1 MIIMR
6 RFAYALLFVLVSS
19 VTFAHGQAKYVFFFI
34 GDGMGVNQ
42 VNGTEMFLAE
52 KDGRIG
58 VAPLLFT
65 QFPAVGMVTTFSGT
79 NSVTD
84 SSAAGT
90 ALSTGTKTYNGAIAL
105 DADGNKLTTV
115 AERAKMAGNKVGV
128 ATTVSIDHAT
138 PAVFY
143 AHQPK
148 RYMYYEIA
156 TDLPKSGF
164 DFFAGSGF
172 LKPNQTIDKKEAPS
186 VFPMFSKA
194 GYTVIKGFD
203 HFKEQAASAKKVILM
218 PKEGSSEV
226 ALPYAIDQKAGDLN
240 LAQITEAAISVLTK
254 NNKKGFFVML
264 EGGKIDWACHN
275 NDAATA
281 FNEVVDLDNAVK
293 VAYEFYKKHPKETLI
308 VLTADH
314 ETGGIGLG
322 TGKMELHLKALQ
334 NQKVSEEVLSSEI
347 SALRK
352 SKQNSVS
359 WDDIKTLLSEKMG
372 FWTKL
377 PISWEQEKKL
387 RDEYENSFVKNK
399 VVFEKS
405 EYAESEPLAAKA
417 KEVMDEIAMVGWV
430 SGNHTAGYVPVYAIG
445 AGADLFIG
453 KMDNTDIPKRIAKA
467 AGYK

>member
-1 MIIMR
+1 MK
-6 RFAYALLFVLVSS
+6 RFVYALIFVLVSGAA
-19 VTFAHGQAKYVFFFI
+19 FAQGQAKYVFFFI

-42 VNGTEMFLAE
+42 VNGTEMYLAE
-52 KDGRIG
+52 KAGRIG
-58 VAPLLFT
+58 TTPLLFT
-65 QFPAVGMVTTFSGT
+65 QFPVAGMATTFSAS

-84 SSAAGT
+84 SAAAGT
-90 ALSTGTKTYNGAIAL
+90 ALSTGTKTTNGAVAI
-105 DADGNKLTTV
+105 DPEGNSLATI
-115 AERAKMAGNKVGV
+115 AERAKKEGNKVGV

-143 AHQPK
+143 AHQSK

-172 LKPNQTIDKKEAPS
+172 LKPTETYDKKEAPS
-186 VFPMFSKA
+186 VFPMFDKA
-194 GYTVIKGFD
+194 GYVVIKGFD
-203 HFKEQAASAKKVILM
+203 NFKQQAASAKKVILM
-218 PKEGSSEV
+218 PKEGSSAV
-226 ALPYAIDQKAGDLN
+226 SLPYAIDQKKGDLN

-281 FNEVVDLDNAVK
+281 FNEVVDMDNAVK

-308 VLTADH
+308 VITADH

-322 TGKMELHLKALQ
+322 TGKMTLNLKALQ
-334 NQKVSEEVLSSEI
+334 FQKVSEEVLSSEI

-352 SKQNSVS
+352 SKQNEVS
-359 WDDIKTLLSEKMG
+359 WNDIKTFLGEKMG
-372 FWTKL
+372 FWKEV

-417 KEVMDEIAMVGWV
+417 KEVMDEIAKVGWV
-430 SGNHTAGYVPVYAIG
+430 SGNHTAGYTPVFAVG
-445 AGADLFIG
+445 AGSQLFIG

-467 AGYK
+467 AGY